1 MKMLKSVVLFLAL
14 NFLTLYIGVSLY
26 GEGGTS
32 NWYANLNRAPW
43 EPPGWV
49 FGIAWFTIMICF
61 AFYMSALWKNTKNKK
76 TITFLF
82 LLQIILNISWN
93 PTFFNFH
100 FVLPSFVIICLLT
113 ILISY
118 IFYKYWFI
126 IKLQSILLLPYLL
139 WLFIATSLNGYIFL
153 YN

>member
-49 FGIAWFTIMICF
+49 FGIAWF
-61 AFYMSALWKNTKNKK
+61 
-76 TITFLF
+76 
-82 LLQIILNISWN
+82 
-93 PTFFNFH
+93 
-100 FVLPSFVIICLLT
+100 VL
-113 ILISY
+113 
-118 IFYKYWFI
+118 FI
-126 IKLQSILLLPYLL
+126 INIPSYFYALQSLNLLKQHEVQNH
-139 WLFIATSLNGYIFL
+139 IHITCDI
-153 YN
+153 